1 MLTGALSFL
10 IQTLGNLLAIAFL
23 LRFVMQMLRVPFSNP
38 FSQFVVAVTDFAVR
52 PARRFIPGWGGM
64 DWASLT
70 LAWLVVFVITVSLRW
85 LGGFPFALVGLG
97 VWPVL
102 AGLALVELVKLAI
115 YLLMGLVLIR
125 AILSWVNPYSP
136 LAPVIY
142 PLTEPLLRPL
152 RQVLPDVGGVDLS
165 PLVLLLIAQLIIM
178 VPVTLIEGALR
189 SLYSLPPPLY

>member
-1 MLTGALSFL
+1 MLAGALSFL

-23 LRFVMQMLRVPFSNP
+23 LRFVMQALRVPFSNP

-52 PARRFIPGWGGM
+52 PARRFIPGWGGV

-70 LAWLVVFVITVSLRW
+70 LGWLVVFVVTVSLQW
-85 LGGFPFALVGLG
+85 LGGFPFSLVGLG

-102 AGLALVELVKLAI
+102 AGLALLELVKLAI

-125 AILSWVNPYSP
+125 AVLSWVNPYSP

-142 PLTEPLLRPL
+142 PLTEPFLRSL
-152 RQVLPDVGGVDLS
+152 RQILPEVGGVDLS
-165 PLVLLLIAQLIIM
+165 PLILLLLAQLVIM
-178 VPVTLIEGALR
+178 VPVTLLEGALR
-189 SLYSLPPPLY
+189 SLYSLRPLY

>member
-1 MLTGALSFL
+1 MLAGALSFL
-10 IQTLGNLLAIAFL
+10 VQTLGNLLAIAFL
-23 LRFVMQMLRVPFSNP
+23 LRFVMQVLRVPFSNP

-52 PARRFIPGWGGM
+52 PTRRLIPGWGGM

-70 LAWLVVFVITVSLRW
+70 LAWLVVFVVTICLHW
-85 LGGFPFALVGLG
+85 LGGFPFSLVGIG
-97 VWPVL
+97 VWPIL

-152 RQVLPDVGGVDLS
+152 RQILPDVGGVDLS
-165 PLVLLLIAQLIIM
+165 PLILLLLAQLVIM
-178 VPVTLIEGALR
+178 VPVTLLEGALR
-189 SLYSLPPPLY
+189 SLY